1 LKKPL
6 VGRDTASLVAMKLK
20 NGDMLHVG
28 NQETKLA
35 SVTAAK
41 AAAEAKA
48 EADKAEAAK
57 KEAEKKKAEEEA
69 SAAAGTSMIDTTGK
83 AKGAAEENKS

>member
-1 LKKPL
+1 
-6 VGRDTASLVAMKLK
+6 MKLK

-69 SAAAGTSMIDTTGK
+69 AAGTSMIDTTGK
-83 AKGAAEENKS
+83 AKGAAAEENKS